1 MRTRETGAP
10 PGPSAPAGPPGPPNE
25 PPAGSRPR
33 PHRRRRVLAWVACG
47 MAALIVASGV
57 TAYAAY
63 RHLYG
68 GITTAPL
75 HDLGHRPPKIGNAI
89 NVLVIGSDSRAGEN
103 GAYGDEPGARSD
115 TILVMHI
122 AAGGKRAVGVSL
134 PRDSIVPIPACKVG
148 GRTIPAHRGMINAS
162 FNAGGAACTW
172 KTVEATT
179 GIHLDHFVQI
189 DFAGFQK
196 MVDAL
201 GGIDIDVP
209 RPVHDADAH
218 LNLPAGHQR
227 LDGRQAL
234 AYVRARHAFGDGS
247 DLGRIKRQQQF
258 MAAMI
263 RKATSTDLL
272 TNPVALYRF
281 LDAATDSMTTDSGL
295 DIGEMRRLAAGL
307 SGMGSGAVRFVTVP
321 NHPWPADPNRVQ
333 WTQPAAHHLF
343 HRINADR
350 PLPTSGP
357 SASGP
362 SATGP
367 SAHGD

>member
-1 MRTRETGAP
+1 MRTEETGAP
-10 PGPSAPAGPPGPPNE
+10 AGPEAPAGPPAAPPDGPPDA

-33 PHRRRRVLAWVACG
+33 PRRRRVLTWIACCL
-47 MAALIVASGV
+47 AALLVAGGV

-63 RHLYG
+63 RHLSD

-75 HDLGHRPPKIGNAI
+75 HDLGHRPPKIGDAV
-89 NVLVIGSDSRAGEN
+89 NVLVIGSDSRAGKN
-103 GAYGDEPGARSD
+103 SAYGDAAGARSD

-122 AAGGKRAVGVSL
+122 AAGGDRATGVSL
-134 PRDSIVPIPACKVG
+134 PRDSIVRIPACRVG

-189 DFAGFQK
+189 DFAGFQT

-201 GGIDIDVP
+201 GGIDVDLP
-209 RPVHDADAH
+209 RPVHDTDAH
-218 LNLPAGHQR
+218 LNLPAGHQH

-247 DLGRIKRQQQF
+247 DLGRIKRQQRF

-272 TNPVALYRF
+272 TSPVALYRF

-295 DIGEMRRLAAGL
+295 GIGEMRRLATGL
-307 SGMGSGAVRFVTVP
+307 SGVGSGDVRFVTVP
-321 NHPWPADPNRVQ
+321 NHPWPADPNRVR
-333 WTQPAAHHLF
+333 WTQPQASHLF
-343 HRINADR
+343 QRIKTDR
-350 PLPTSGP
+350 PPTESQPAGHGP
-357 SASGP
+357 
-362 SATGP
+362 
-367 SAHGD
+367 H